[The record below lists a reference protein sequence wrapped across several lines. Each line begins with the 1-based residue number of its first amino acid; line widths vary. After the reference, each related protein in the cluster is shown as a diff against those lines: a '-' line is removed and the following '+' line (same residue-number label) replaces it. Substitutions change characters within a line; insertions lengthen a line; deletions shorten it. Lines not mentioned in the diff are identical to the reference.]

1 MKSLDLGSNRA
12 AVTVMKLAF
21 PAMLAQFI
29 SVLYSIVDRMF
40 VGNIAEIGDIAL
52 AGLGVC
58 APITTLISAFASLV
72 GFGGAPLFAMALGEG
87 RDPAAKKILSNA
99 LICLLAIA
107 AAVTAVT
114 FALMDPLLTAFGASE
129 NTFVY
134 AKQYLSVYVAGA
146 IVSVTAV
153 GLNQFIVAQ
162 GYSAAGMFTTVI
174 GAVANVA
181 LDPLFIFTFGMDV
194 TGAALATV
202 ISQFLSFL
210 FVVGFLLKKSTKIR
224 LSFSKPEGKL
234 VGKIFRYGASPFF
247 ILATDSLVIIVS
259 NMVLKAYGG
268 ADGDKWITVSTI
280 VQSFMSAITMPLLG
294 ISTGTQPALAYNY
307 GAKNIPLLKRA
318 ERSIVIL
325 ALSFTGIM
333 FALSFP
339 LARPVAGLFSGNEEI
354 VSLSAWGIRVYM
366 IGIIPLSLQYAF
378 VDGMTG
384 LGQPKYAFILS
395 MTRKLVVFLG
405 CLLILPRFW
414 GAEAAFYAEP
424 IADIFGAC
432 FSTAV
437 FAVLFPKILK
447 KRQNENA

>member
-1 MKSLDLGSNRA
+1 
-12 AVTVMKLAF
+12 
-21 PAMLAQFI
+21 
-29 SVLYSIVDRMF
+29 
-40 VGNIAEIGDIAL
+40 
-52 AGLGVC
+52 
-58 APITTLISAFASLV
+58 
-72 GFGGAPLFAMALGEG
+72 
-87 RDPAAKKILSNA
+87 
-99 LICLLAIA
+99 
-107 AAVTAVT
+107 
-114 FALMDPLLTAFGASE
+114 
-129 NTFVY
+129 
-134 AKQYLSVYVAGA
+134 
-146 IVSVTAV
+146 
-153 GLNQFIVAQ
+153 
-162 GYSAAGMFTTVI
+162 
-174 GAVANVA
+174 
-181 LDPLFIFTFGMDV
+181 
-194 TGAALATV
+194 
-202 ISQFLSFL
+202 
-210 FVVGFLLKKSTKIR
+210 
-224 LSFSKPEGKL
+224 
-234 VGKIFRYGASPFF
+234 
-247 ILATDSLVIIVS
+247 
-259 NMVLKAYGG
+259 MVLKAYGG

-339 LARPVAGLFSGNEEI
+339 LARPVAGLFSSNEEI